1 MVPILLPDL
10 GAAGPVFS
18 LWHVAVGEHVFEGER
33 VAEVRIPGA
42 IYDVPAPVS
51 GVLRDWLVR
60 PNDRLTAGQPLGT
73 ITADA
78 DE

>member
-1 MVPILLPDL
+1 MVPILLPDM
-10 GAAGPVFS
+10 GTAATVFS

-51 GVLRDWLVR
+51 GFLHERLVR